1 MVRCRSLLL
10 FLSVAGCY
18 WNALEISSFARPIDR
33 PIDRSIYL
41 SIYLCI
47 YLSIYPSY
55 PICPLC
61 RSATGPHRMFDVRLI
76 FPILCDYVFSS
87 LVFFFFF
94 RSPFWRQIRSKH
106 SNNKRNHAPF
116 LGNCLVF
123 GACVAS
129 ISTILG
135 RNRNRNGIGIEIGR
149 WHSISMRSL
158 KPKVTD
164 L

>member
-1 MVRCRSLLL
+1 MVRCRSVLL

-33 PIDRSIYL
+33 SIYL
-41 SIYLCI
+41 YIYVYIC
-47 YLSIYPSY
+47 LSIPA
-55 PICPLC
+55 IH
-61 RSATGPHRMFDVRLI
+61 RSAPFAVLQLVRIESMFDWF
-76 FPILCDYVFSS
+76 FPFFVITFFFSC
-87 LVFFFFF
+87 FFFFF
-94 RSPFWRQIRSKH
+94 RSPFWRQIWSKH